1 MSGVAEPETR
11 RRGGAPGGRNRSG
24 REKHQD
30 VRVRIHVER
39 GEPQRDPEGFAGRV
53 EAPRIDRHLIIVGR
67 ERNRFEPA
75 LPEEPGRRE
84 RGDRRAEVVRFG
96 LPVDLDRDA
105 LPDQQIRDHPR
116 ETVGGFKVSVRPL
129 PGEGI
134 HPVAGRKRSVDE
146 TTGEKLDLVE
156 RLLFRSEKLQEE
168 EGRADALRTGFRGER
183 GGGFGGRRS
192 GASFGSAG
200 RISLF
205 GLKNGLGL
213 KFGGVFGTGRRRL
226 RRTRTDAREEG

>member
-1 MSGVAEPETR
+1 MHVGGIAEPQPR
-11 RRGGAPGGRNRSG
+11 RRGRAAGGRDRSG
-24 REKHQD
+24 GKKRQYEA
-30 VRVRIHVER
+30 VRIDVER
-39 GEPQRDPEGFAGRV
+39 GDPQRDPEGFADRV
-53 EAPRIDRHLIIVGR
+53 EASRIDRHFIVLGR

-75 LPEEPGRRE
+75 LPEERGRRE
-84 RGDRRAEVVRFG
+84 RGDRRAEVIRFG

-105 LPDQQIRDHPR
+105 PPDQQIRDHPR

-205 GLKNGLGL
+205 AKLP
-213 KFGGVFGTGRRRL
+213 
-226 RRTRTDAREEG
+226 